1 MADCPFLYLVP
12 EPGVDPKTAGLA
24 VGNQSIVRRYN
35 MKCYEIFSKL
45 SSELSNEIFCYLLES
60 EKPVYKAIIR
70 NVAARR
76 KLRPIFIE
84 RKPKN
89 ERHAWLHQTLSSK
102 GVDDIT
108 AQVFQVWLLG
118 AQRPMI
124 CEFLDS
130 IGIPHDGKGI
140 VETLPSEPSRDELND
155 KISKLLETHP
165 AEVVA
170 VYLHAFQAMD
180 ETGWSALKEM
190 LASDPRLAL
199 GSRPQP
205 VTKPPE

>member
-1 MADCPFLYLVP
+1 MADCPFLYLVLSGP
-12 EPGVDPKTAGLA
+12 ESEDPKTAGLA

-45 SSELSNEIFCYLLES
+45 SPELSNEIFCYLLES

-89 ERHAWLHQTLSSK
+89 ERHAWLHQTLSTK
-102 GVDDIT
+102 GADDIT
-108 AQVFQVWLLG
+108 AQVIQVWLLG

-130 IGIPHDGKGI
+130 LGVAHDGKGI
-140 VETLPSEPSRDELND
+140 VDSLPSEPSREELND
-155 KISKLLETHP
+155 KISKLLENHP
-165 AEVVA
+165 PEVVSL
-170 VYLHAFQAMD
+170 YLNAFQAMD
-180 ETGWSALKEM
+180 ETGWSTLTEI
-190 LASDPRLAL
+190 LAGDSRLTL
-199 GSRPQP
+199 
-205 VTKPPE
+205 

>member
-1 MADCPFLYLVP
+1 
-12 EPGVDPKTAGLA
+12 
-24 VGNQSIVRRYN
+24 

-45 SSELSNEIFCYLLES
+45 SPELSNEIFCYLLES

-102 GVDDIT
+102 GADDIT

-130 IGIPHDGKGI
+130 LGIAHDGKGI
-140 VETLPSEPSRDELND
+140 VENLPSEPSRDVLND
-155 KISKLLETHP
+155 KISKLLEKHP

-170 VYLHAFQAMD
+170 LYLNAFQAMD
-180 ETGWSALKEM
+180 ETGWSALEEI
-190 LASDPRLAL
+190 LANDPQLAL
-199 GSRPQP
+199 DARPQSLR
-205 VTKPPE
+205 KPSE